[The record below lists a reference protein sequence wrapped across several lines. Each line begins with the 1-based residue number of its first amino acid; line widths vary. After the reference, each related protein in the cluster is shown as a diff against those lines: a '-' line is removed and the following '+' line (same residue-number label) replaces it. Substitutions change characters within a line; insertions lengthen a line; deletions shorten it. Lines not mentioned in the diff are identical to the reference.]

1 LPARA
6 AGTAAPYRAVSGNHP
21 LLSGLAAWSGIA
33 HHAVPT
39 TPDARSSRPGNSLLL
54 LDSLQSSVRQLD
66 ALAWRAALA
75 DIERDWL
82 QPLRQHLRAGRID
95 SLRLTALGDE
105 ACLDLSL
112 TRSAALKFWR
122 RPQALHELDYAR

>member
-1 LPARA
+1 M
-6 AGTAAPYRAVSGNHP
+6 
-21 LLSGLAAWSGIA
+21 
-33 HHAVPT
+33 
-39 TPDARSSRPGNSLLL
+39 LL

-112 TRSAALKFWR
+112 TRSDALKFWR
-122 RPQALHELDYAR
+122 RPQALHELDYRQVISATSSGNSALLPPNSHGRQTTPVP